1 MAESSN
7 TTHISHEPF
16 RIIDMGK
23 SSRKQIRRL
32 RKKEGKLV
40 PEVNRA
46 VADAVADLGDEAR
59 GKKILPIVILYK
71 KKRKSGKGGGLPFP
85 LPLPFKF

>member
-1 MAESSN
+1 MGETN
-7 TTHISHEPF
+7 TDHVSHEPF
-16 RIIDMGK
+16 RILDLGK
-23 SSRKQIRRL
+23 KSRKQIRRL
-32 RKKEGKLV
+32 KKGQGKLV

-46 VADAVADLGDEAR
+46 VADAVADLGDEAKS
-59 GKKILPIVILYK
+59 KKILPIVVLCR

>member
-1 MAESSN
+1 MADSN
-7 TTHISHEPF
+7 TDRISHEPF
-16 RIIDMGK
+16 RVIDLGK

-32 RKKEGKLV
+32 KNKEGNLV

-46 VADAVADLGDEAR
+46 VADAVADLGDEAK
-59 GKKILPIVILYK
+59 GKKILPIVVLIR

>member
-1 MAESSN
+1 
-7 TTHISHEPF
+7 
-16 RIIDMGK
+16 
-23 SSRKQIRRL
+23 
-32 RKKEGKLV
+32 V

-46 VADAVADLGDEAR
+46 IADAVAALGEEAK
-59 GKKILPIVILYK
+59 GKKIPPIVVLIR